1 MQNTVMNISSTVGK
15 VQRAAVNDQ
24 SSLFSTLNKRKLGT
38 RLPTGSFRSS
48 SALSPASSKS
58 NIDTLS
64 GHQTTASTHPS
75 IKAKKKRKEKKMYA
89 LKIFRQPNAPY
100 VRANRSTSAVCQQYI
115 HTIAA
120 IYQHEQVAKRLH
132 KPKWGIKVKQRGV
145 KRRCWH
151 CCLYSSAGFF
161 TF

>member
-58 NIDTLS
+58 NIYTLS

-75 IKAKKKRKEKKMYA
+75 IKAKRKEKKRKCTHSKSSGNQM
-89 LKIFRQPNAPY
+89 LRMSEPIDQHLLFVSSTFTQSLQTTNM
-100 VRANRSTSAVCQQYI
+100 NR
-115 HTIAA
+115 
-120 IYQHEQVAKRLH
+120 
-132 KPKWGIKVKQRGV
+132 
-145 KRRCWH
+145 
-151 CCLYSSAGFF
+151 
-161 TF
+161 